1 VRIFDTASRASTSLR
16 HNWPIVG
23 AAWMEQDAALL
34 TLGAN
39 GVVGKWSRLAP
50 AAGASQWAWAQ
61 AFLAGQAQGPAA
73 PAAIAYDR
81 GRVAIAFPQ
90 DSVKIWEWSR
100 TVGWQELRCIKR
112 SQVSAIRFV
121 NDGAGLLGG
130 TTDGV
135 L

>member
-23 AAWMEQDAALL
+23 AAWMEQDAAVL

-50 AAGASQWAWAQ
+50 AGAAPHWAWAQ
-61 AFLAGQAQGPAA
+61 
-73 PAAIAYDR
+73 
-81 GRVAIAFPQ
+81 AFPQ